1 MYENMTSALMKLQQ
15 FSKTL
20 FLSLF
25 LIPNIQSAR
34 IDLLTSA
41 FLTTGDFWLLP
52 ILKKAR
58 SYESLAPVWRPQQNA
73 KLMNNNPTKSA
84 KPEPDEMLPEY
95 DFSGGVRG
103 KHAQA
108 LREGYSVTVYNMDST
123 STVKEYLPQADLIKL
138 EQDVQAFFPDSESV
152 NSALRGLI
160 ALIPQRVQS

>member
-1 MYENMTSALMKLQQ
+1 M
-15 FSKTL
+15 
-20 FLSLF
+20 
-25 LIPNIQSAR
+25 
-34 IDLLTSA
+34 
-41 FLTTGDFWLLP
+41 
-52 ILKKAR
+52 
-58 SYESLAPVWRPQQNA
+58 WRPQQNA